1 MSSIVPLFPNYLNSL
16 EITLSENVFSSF
28 PTVQF
33 EGAESINPL
42 CYQFYDA
49 ERIVLGK
56 PMAEHLRFAVAYWH
70 SFAMTGSDP
79 FGGPTIQRPW
89 MAQGDAIEL
98 AKAKADSA
106 FEFIRVLDIP
116 FFCFH
121 DADIAPPDESLSK
134 TLKNLHTVVDY
145 LATKMSQSKT
155 ELLWGTA
162 NLFSHPRFM
171 AGASTN
177 PDPDVFAWSAA
188 TVKHCMDATMQL
200 GGSNYVLWGG
210 REGYETLLNTNLK
223 QELEQMGRFL
233 SLVVEYKHKI
243 GFAGQILIEPKPKEP
258 TTHQYDFDT
267 ATVYGF
273 LKRFGL
279 ENEVKVNI
287 EANHATLAG
296 HTFEHEI
303 ATASA
308 FGILGSLDINRGD
321 PLLGWD
327 TDQFPNDLWSMTLS
341 MYHVIKAGG
350 LGLGG
355 CNFDAKVRRQ
365 SFTPE
370 DLVHAHVGGIDL
382 CARAFLTAA
391 KLIEEGRY
399 DALLEE
405 RYAGW
410 KTPDAQAM
418 LSGRMSL
425 DEIAAKAERNAIQP
439 APRSGKQEQIE
450 NLLSRKIYSN
460 PD

>member
-1 MSSIVPLFPNYLNSL
+1 MADS
-16 EITLSENVFSSF
+16 VFSSF
-28 PTVQF
+28 STVKF
-33 EGAESINPL
+33 EGATSTNPL
-42 CYQFYDA
+42 AYQFYDA
-49 ERIVLGK
+49 EKVVLGK
-56 PMAEHLRFAVAYWH
+56 PLKEHLRFSVAYWH
-70 SFAMTGSDP
+70 SFAMTGGDP
-79 FGGPTIQRPW
+79 FGGATIHRPW
-89 MAQGDAIEL
+89 MAAGDVIAQ
-98 AKAKADSA
+98 AKVKADAA
-106 FEFIRVLDIP
+106 FELCHVLDVP
-116 FFCFH
+116 FFAFH
-121 DADIAPPDESLSK
+121 DADIAPADESLSQ
-134 TLKNLHTVVDY
+134 TLRNLNTVVDY
-145 LATKMSQSKT
+145 LADKMSQSKT
-155 ELLWGTA
+155 KLLWGTA

-177 PDPDVFAWSAA
+177 PDPDVFSWSAA

-210 REGYETLLNTNLK
+210 REGYETLLNTDMK

-243 GFAGQILIEPKPKEP
+243 GFTGQILVEPKPKEP
-258 TTHQYDFDT
+258 TNHQYDFDT
-267 ATVYGF
+267 ATVFGF

-279 ENEVKVNI
+279 ENEVRVNL

-303 ATASA
+303 ATAGA
-308 FGILGSLDINRGD
+308 LGILGSLDINRGD

-382 CARAFLTAA
+382 CARAFLSAVN
-391 KLIEEGRY
+391 LIEEGQY
-399 DALLEE
+399 DALLTK
-405 RYAGW
+405 RYEGW
-410 KTPDAQAM
+410 KTPEAQAI
-418 LSGRMSL
+418 LSGKRSL
-425 DEIAAKAERNAIQP
+425 SEIAAKAEQDDICPQ
-439 APRSGKQEQIE
+439 PRSGKQERME
-450 NLLSRKIYSN
+450 NLLARKIYTLPS
-460 PD
+460 

>member
-1 MSSIVPLFPNYLNSL
+1 MPD
-16 EITLSENVFSSF
+16 TVFSNF
-28 PTVQF
+28 NKVKF
-33 EGAESINPL
+33 EGVESANL
-42 CYQFYDA
+42 LAYQFYDA
-49 ERIVLGK
+49 ERVVLGK
-56 PMAEHLRFAVAYWH
+56 PLKEWLRFAVAYWH

-79 FGGPTIQRPW
+79 FGSATIDRPW
-89 MAQGDAIEL
+89 TRSGDPIAL
-98 AKAKADSA
+98 AKLKADQA
-106 FEFIRVLDIP
+106 FEFFRVLDVP

-121 DADIAPPDESLSK
+121 DADIAPADESLAQ
-134 TLKNLHTVVDY
+134 TLHNLSTIVEY
-145 LATKMSQSKT
+145 LGRKMGQSQT
-155 ELLWGTA
+155 RLLWGTA

-177 PDPDVFAWSAA
+177 PDPDVFAWCAA
-188 TVKHCMDATMQL
+188 TVKHCMDATKQL

-210 REGYETLLNTNLK
+210 REGYETLLNTDMK

-233 SLVVEYKHKI
+233 SLVVDYKHKI
-243 GFAGQILIEPKPKEP
+243 GFAGQILVEPKPKEP
-258 TTHQYDFDT
+258 TAHQYDFDV

-303 ATASA
+303 ATAGA
-308 FGILGSLDINRGD
+308 LGILGSLDINRGD
-321 PLLGWD
+321 ALLGWD
-327 TDQFPNDLWSMTLS
+327 TDQFPNDLWTMTMA

-350 LGLGG
+350 LELGG

-399 DALLEE
+399 DGLISE

-410 KTPDAQAM
+410 KSPEAQAILGGM
-418 LSGRMSL
+418 MSL
-425 DEIAAKAERNAIQP
+425 DEISANALKKDIRPQ
-439 APRSGKQEQIE
+439 PRSGKQEQIE
-450 NLLSRKIYSN
+450 NILTRRIYSW
-460 PD
+460 